1 MKGFKGTIVIKP
13 EEGSKVSVVDIGEH
27 IHSQLVGNQDY
38 VNSNI
43 GISMANDEVFIW
55 VDELGGEMPEIKL

>member
-13 EEGSKVSVVDIGEH
+13 EEGSKVSVADIGEH
-27 IHSQLVGNQDY
+27 IHNQLVGNRDY

-43 GISMANDEVFIW
+43 GISMANGEVFVW
-55 VDELGGEMPEIKL
+55 VDDLGGEMPEIKL